1 MKNIITFLFSFI
13 LITSCRDN
21 RIEKLNNRIYE
32 LEVLNK
38 RLLDSLSKNT
48 YKRIINSTLWGISEK
63 KNLSVNEP
71 NKFKFVFS
79 SLQELPE
86 HNIYA
91 ITKKGGKKSR
101 TLIYESYTKSQFE
114 YDFIPKNKKD
124 NSFEIEAL
132 FNLDSIIVEIPSVI
146 KINK

>member
-1 MKNIITFLFSFI
+1 MKNIITILFSFI
-13 LITSCRDN
+13 LIISCKDN
-21 RIEKLNNRIYE
+21 RVEKLNNRIYQ

-38 RLLDSLSKNT
+38 KLSDSLSRNT

-63 KNLSVNEP
+63 KDLSVNEP

-86 HNIYA
+86 YNIYA
-91 ITKKGGKKSR
+91 ITKKEGKKSR
-101 TLIYESYTKSQFE
+101 ALIYESYTKSQFE
-114 YDFIPKNKKD
+114 YDFTPKNKKD

-132 FNLDSIIVEIPSVI
+132 FDLDSILVQIPGVI